1 MLRSRIWTSYQT
13 LSQRTITTGTKAAF
27 NNENKQEQSD
37 KTNEYQSSNNTFN
50 PPRRPL
56 SQQFTHQVTNQ
67 IPPLEYI
74 DLYKS
79 DLVLLEFLTKENK
92 GQIKDMGAELGT
104 FHWFEEGQ
112 LANRYTPSLHQFD
125 RYGQRIDEVNFHPAY
140 HDLMKIGMRYGVTA
154 TQFHELSDITVV
166 FFYFETQSLDIII
179 ITDKVHSVAWE
190 PLAGSRN
197 NFNPH
202 GHLQHAA
209 GLYILTQVEAGV
221 CCPLSMTYAGYP
233 ILHRYLHNTNKKL
246 TDSFPLDRILSRQ
259 YDKRCIPANAKSG
272 LTIGMALTEKQG
284 GSDVRT
290 NTTKAYCDS
299 PEEKRYI
306 LIGHKWFCSA
316 PMSDGFLV
324 LAQIQNN
331 DNANQPS
338 SHSVPSCF
346 FVPRW
351 LPNGDRNPF
360 HIQRLK
366 DKLGNRSN
374 ASSELEFNNTQ
385 GWLLGKEHDGIKVII
400 DMING
405 TRLDCAISSAA
416 LMRQALVQ
424 ATWHARH
431 RKAFGRLLID
441 QPLMKQVLV
450 DLLLESEAATTLVMH
465 LATLYDS
472 IYNNILSNNTK
483 EMNALAR
490 IASALAKFWICK
502 RTPETTYEALECL
515 GGAGFVEESIMPR
528 IYREAP
534 VNSIWEGSGN
544 VICLDILRSLKKS
557 PEVLQAYLLFMHQT
571 KGSNKYLDAAL
582 ENIEKKLL
590 KQNLPM
596 HMLERHA
603 RTLATQLALCLQA
616 GLLVRR
622 LPQTVSNA
630 FCSSRLGPDR
640 GSIFGDLPMDIDID
654 ALLKRLPF

>member
-1 MLRSRIWTSYQT
+1 MLRSRLWTSYQT
-13 LSQRTITTGTKAAF
+13 LSQRTITTGTKVAF

-37 KTNEYQSSNNTFN
+37 KTNEYQSSNNSFN

-56 SQQFTHQVTNQ
+56 TQQFTHQVTNQ
-67 IPPLEYI
+67 VPPLEYI

-79 DLVLLEFLTKENK
+79 DLVLLEFLNKENK
-92 GQIKDMGAELGT
+92 GQIKDMGVELGT

-140 HDLMKIGMRYGVTA
+140 HDLMKVGMRYGVNV
-154 TQFHELSDITVV
+154 HGGLI
-166 FFYFETQSLDIII
+166 ETQTFGTHSDSFIII
-179 ITDKVHSVAWE
+179 
-190 PLAGSRN
+190 
-197 NFNPH
+197 
-202 GHLQHAA
+202 
-209 GLYILTQVEAGV
+209 
-221 CCPLSMTYAGYP
+221 
-233 ILHRYLHNTNKKL
+233 
-246 TDSFPLDRILSRQ
+246 DRILSRK

-331 DNANQPS
+331 DNVNQPS

-351 LPNGDRNPF
+351 LPNGERNPF

-405 TRLDCAISSAA
+405 TRLDSAISSAA

-472 IYNNILSNNTK
+472 TYNNILSNNTK
-483 EMNALAR
+483 EINALAR

-515 GGAGFVEESIMPR
+515 GGAGFVEESILPR

-534 VNSIWEGSGN
+534 VNSIW
-544 VICLDILRSLKKS
+544 
-557 PEVLQAYLLFMHQT
+557 
-571 KGSNKYLDAAL
+571 
-582 ENIEKKLL
+582 
-590 KQNLPM
+590 
-596 HMLERHA
+596 
-603 RTLATQLALCLQA
+603 
-616 GLLVRR
+616 
-622 LPQTVSNA
+622 
-630 FCSSRLGPDR
+630 
-640 GSIFGDLPMDIDID
+640 
-654 ALLKRLPF
+654 

>member
-1 MLRSRIWTSYQT
+1 MLRSRLWTSYQT
-13 LSQRTITTGTKAAF
+13 LSQRTITTGTKVAF

-37 KTNEYQSSNNTFN
+37 KTNEYQSSNNSFN
-50 PPRRPL
+50 PPRLPL
-56 SQQFTHQVTNQ
+56 TQQFTHQVTNQ
-67 IPPLEYI
+67 VPPLEYI

-79 DLVLLEFLTKENK
+79 DLVLLEFLNKENK
-92 GQIKDMGAELGT
+92 GQIKDMGVELGT

-140 HDLMKIGMRYGVTA
+140 HDLMKVGMRYG
-154 TQFHELSDITVV
+154 
-166 FFYFETQSLDIII
+166 
-179 ITDKVHSVAWE
+179 VHSVAWE
-190 PLAGSRN
+190 PLAGSKN

-221 CCPLSMTYAGYP
+221 CCPLSMTHAGYP

-246 TDSFPLDRILSRQ
+246 ADSFPVDRILSRK

-331 DNANQPS
+331 DNVNQPS

-351 LPNGDRNPF
+351 LPNGERNPF

-405 TRLDCAISSAA
+405 TRLDSAISSAA

-472 IYNNILSNNTK
+472 TYNNILSNNTK
-483 EMNALAR
+483 EINALAR

-515 GGAGFVEESIMPR
+515 GGAGFVEESILPR

-557 PEVLQAYLLFMHQT
+557 PEVLHAYLSFMNQT

-590 KQNLPM
+590 KQNLPT

-640 GSIFGDLPMDIDID
+640 GSIFGDLPMDIDTD